1 MRFTGL
7 VYRAHD
13 PSWAWDPIS
22 GEGARREG
30 GRFNKKGIPTLYTSL
45 SVEGAWVES
54 NPFGIE
60 LQPRT
65 LCAYRAEIEP
75 IFDATDAQVI
85 SSRSISLEDLNNPRW
100 KEISLKG
107 ETPSTQRVADRL
119 IADGFAGM
127 LVRSFA
133 RSATAS
139 SVNLVL
145 WRWGADLPHQ
155 LTLIDDKGVLES
167 LRNDLRT

>member
-1 MRFTGL
+1 MRFPGL

-13 PSWAWDPIS
+13 PTWAWDPLS

-30 GRFNKKGIPTLYTSL
+30 GRFNKRGIPALYTSL
-45 SVEGAWVES
+45 SVEGAWIES
-54 NPFGIE
+54 TPLGID

-65 LCAYRAEIEP
+65 LCAYRADVEP

-85 SSRSISLEDLNNPRW
+85 SSEGISPAELDNPYW
-100 KEISLKG
+100 KQIALQG
-107 ETPSTQRVADRL
+107 ETPNTQRLADRL
-119 IADGFAGM
+119 IAQGFAGM

-155 LTLIDDKGVLES
+155 LKLIDDKGVLES
-167 LRNDLRT
+167 LRKNLRT